1 MTEICHPEWITVTA
15 DGSAHKG
22 YDQDWYPRKQQQI
35 SGCGPTV
42 GSMMAAYTQRKLE
55 KREITTKD
63 GAVEQMLEIW
73 PYATPHLHGLY
84 KTRWLMEGLNH
95 YFSDKNLSAEAEI
108 ISIPSIRMLAPS
120 FVKVKKFI
128 QEGLAGDWPV
138 GFLNLH
144 SGGEPIPYHWHW
156 MILVRMEEAGG
167 RTICTLWDEGKEYPF
182 DLEKWLR
189 ATRFGGGFVR
199 IGKK

>member
-1 MTEICHPEWITVTA
+1 
-15 DGSAHKG
+15 
-22 YDQDWYPRKQQQI
+22 
-35 SGCGPTV
+35 
-42 GSMMAAYTQRKLE
+42 
-55 KREITTKD
+55 
-63 GAVEQMLEIW
+63 
-73 PYATPHLHGLY
+73 
-84 KTRWLMEGLNH
+84 MEGLNH
-95 YFSDKNLSAEAEI
+95 YFSDKNLSAEAEM

-156 MILVRMEEAGG
+156 MILVRMEENGG

-182 DLEKWLR
+182 DLEKWLH

-199 IGKK
+199 IGRK

>member
-1 MTEICHPEWITVTA
+1 
-15 DGSAHKG
+15 
-22 YDQDWYPRKQQQI
+22 
-35 SGCGPTV
+35 
-42 GSMMAAYTQRKLE
+42 MMAAYTQRKLE
-55 KREITTKD
+55 KKEITTKD

-95 YFSDKNLSAEAEI
+95 YFSDKNLSAEAEM

-156 MILVRMEEAGG
+156 MILVRMEENGG

>member
-22 YDQDWYPRKQQQI
+22 YDQDWYPEKRQQI

-55 KREITTKD
+55 KKEITTKD

-95 YFSDKNLSAEAEI
+95 YFSDKNLSAEAEM

-120 FVKVKKFI
+120 
-128 QEGLAGDWPV
+128 L
-138 GFLNLH
+138 
-144 SGGEPIPYHWHW
+144 
-156 MILVRMEEAGG
+156 
-167 RTICTLWDEGKEYPF
+167 
-182 DLEKWLR
+182 
-189 ATRFGGGFVR
+189 
-199 IGKK
+199 

>member
-22 YDQDWYPRKQQQI
+22 YDQ
-35 SGCGPTV
+35 V

-95 YFSDKNLSAEAEI
+95 YFSDKNLSAEAEM

-128 QEGLAGDWPV
+128 Q
-138 GFLNLH
+138 
-144 SGGEPIPYHWHW
+144 
-156 MILVRMEEAGG
+156 
-167 RTICTLWDEGKEYPF
+167 
-182 DLEKWLR
+182 
-189 ATRFGGGFVR
+189 
-199 IGKK
+199 

>member
-22 YDQDWYPRKQQQI
+22 YDQDWYPEKRQQI

-55 KREITTKD
+55 KKEITTKD

-95 YFSDKNLSAEAEI
+95 YFSDKNLSAEAEM

-144 SGGEPIPYHWHW
+144 SGGESIPYHWHW

-167 RTICTLWDEGKEYPF
+167 RTICTLWDERVSF
-182 DLEKWLR
+182 
-189 ATRFGGGFVR
+189 
-199 IGKK
+199 